1 MKSAIAQSLAA
12 LLALT
17 ACGADPSLDTTGP
30 VVNPEP
36 PAVEPDPY
44 ALSVPS
50 TASLSID
57 FDGTVSAA
65 NAAGALTAE
74 VQAAFSSPE
83 EMNGARAIAAQMDAG
98 LDLVARL
105 LPPAGSSTRTVSH
118 GVRAIGPAVRC
129 LVATSDACPEGAS
142 LESELVVRN
151 AGEGDF
157 SWVVRVRG
165 IGWGDS
171 DWIQV
176 YIGRVGVGEV
186 EGARSGQFALLL
198 DELRQVAWA
207 LPVSGRVLGGFTL
220 RPDCRALMYR
230 AEGLAF
236 GDAAPATGRLF
247 VQRCANGDLRVR
259 FTASR
264 DLIPGPGGHELVT
277 NHVGLTSRGAVAH
290 TIVSNWNP
298 AFGYQGDVPWTSW
311 PGEAYVVVRSCFG
324 TDQRPIHREGFT
336 CAVETSLA
344 DCLSSEPTAL
354 AGFEGGSWDS
364 CGAIASEGAARAP
377 DTAISSLYDE
387 SPEAGF
393 VAPPVPPAG
402 AWELIP
408 SLGI

>member
-1 MKSAIAQSLAA
+1 MKRAIAQSLAA
-12 LLALT
+12 LLSLA
-17 ACGADPSLDTTGP
+17 ACGTDPSLDTTGP

-44 ALSVPS
+44 ALSIPS
-50 TASLSID
+50 IASLSID
-57 FDGTVSAA
+57 FDGKAAAA
-65 NAAGALTAE
+65 NAPGALTAG
-74 VQAAFSSPE
+74 VQAVFASPE

-105 LPPAGSSTRTVSH
+105 LPPAGSPTRTVSE

-151 AGEGDF
+151 AGDGSF
-157 SWVVRVRG
+157 SWLVRVRG

-171 DWIQV
+171 DWIRV
-176 YIGRVGVGEV
+176 YIGQVGPGEV
-186 EGARSGQFALLL
+186 EGARAGRFALLL
-198 DELRQVAWA
+198 DELRQVAWS

-236 GDAAPATGRLF
+236 GNAAPTTGRIF

-259 FTASR
+259 FTSPR
-264 DLIPGPGGHELVT
+264 DLIPGPGGTELVT

-298 AFGYQGDVPWTSW
+298 AFGYQGDVPWTIW

-324 TDQRPIHREGFT
+324 ADRQPIHREGFT
-336 CAVETSLA
+336 CGIDTSLA
-344 DCLSSEPTAL
+344 GCLSSEPTPL
-354 AGFEGGSWDS
+354 DGFEGGSWDA
-364 CGAIASEGAARAP
+364 CLEIASERTARAP
-377 DTAISSLYDE
+377 DIAIASPYDE

-393 VAPPVPPAG
+393 LAPPAPPAG

-408 SLGI
+408 SVGL